1 MQLGG
6 GCASGTL
13 YTAGGGS
20 PRMLLTLGFFVVG
33 ATLAAWGSEWWDG
46 LPALPPV
53 SLPRSLGAW
62 PALLGSLAVFALGLG
77 ALRGHRA
84 AAPRPGGADLE
95 RGDGH
100 RRRWRALLH
109 GPWPL
114 AWGAVALALLNFAT
128 LLLSGRPW
136 AITAA
141 FPLWGSLAVERLG
154 WDDPVFWAYW
164 EEPTRAE
171 ALLRPLAAD
180 RITVM
185 DVGLIVGAL
194 LAACL
199 AGRFAPRW
207 RIAPGAGLASVAGGL
222 LLGVGAVLAFG
233 CNISAYFS
241 GIASGSLHGWV
252 WIVPGLAGNW
262 VGLRLRPLFGL
273 DRPGGEGAASGE
285 RGPELLAA
293 GTSR

>member
-1 MQLGG
+1 M
-6 GCASGTL
+6 
-13 YTAGGGS
+13 
-20 PRMLLTLGFFVVG
+20 
-33 ATLAAWGSEWWDG
+33 
-46 LPALPPV
+46 
-53 SLPRSLGAW
+53 
-62 PALLGSLAVFALGLG
+62 
-77 ALRGHRA
+77 
-84 AAPRPGGADLE
+84 
-95 RGDGH
+95 
-100 RRRWRALLH
+100 LH

-141 FPLWGSLAVERLG
+141 FPLWGSLAVDRLG

-185 DVGLIVGAL
+185 DGGLMVGAL

-207 RIAPGAGLASVAGGL
+207 RIAPGAVLASVAGGL

-273 DRPGGEGAASGE
+273 DRPGGEGAATGE
-285 RGPELLAA
+285 RGSELLAA